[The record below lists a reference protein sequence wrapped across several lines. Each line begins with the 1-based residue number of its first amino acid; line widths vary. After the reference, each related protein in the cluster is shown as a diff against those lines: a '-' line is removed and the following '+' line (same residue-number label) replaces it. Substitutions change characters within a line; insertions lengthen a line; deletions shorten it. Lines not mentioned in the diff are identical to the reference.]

1 MKLEKIKTLT
11 DYLLRYG
18 KELTDRIVEKAT
30 PLHDLGGEADP
41 KMETLL
47 RKPFIAQQ
55 DVIMGLVKVLEKKD
69 SAIVVGE
76 MGSGKSL
83 IGASVPYIYC
93 NGGRSVRTLVMCP
106 GHLVQKWKRE
116 VEATIPEVKVIIV
129 RNLKDIMFLHDEPAV
144 PEQYEYIIISKD
156 RAKLSYIWKPA
167 LITKAGKVGC
177 YCPDCGVLQVN
188 EDGVPVMAE
197 HFQKT
202 RRKCRKC
209 GSALWQADNK
219 RVRRFAVA
227 EYIKK
232 RLGRHFQF
240 FIADEVHQFKGY
252 QSAQGNAFGGLASA
266 CGKTIALTGT
276 ILGGYASDVMYIL
289 ARLSPETFVKEGISY
304 RNQSLFVHR
313 YGVLEK
319 ITKTR
324 TDDNTSSKGRRGST
338 NHKQKPGVSP
348 LIFSRHFMDKTA
360 FLHLED
366 IALNLPPITEEVI
379 STGMDPLLH
388 EAYKELEGKLLDAV
402 QVALRQG
409 SRHLLGTYLQTLLSY
424 PDRPFGNKPIIAT
437 NEFGE
442 EELIAIPKELPQEAT
457 YNKEEELT
465 ELVKKEKQ
473 QGRKVFVFAIFTQKK
488 DVTARLQEKMI
499 EEGIKCEVLR
509 SSVAPEKREDWIA
522 QKVKTRVDCIIAN
535 PKLVET
541 GLDLL
546 EFPTMVFYQT
556 GYSIY
561 TLRQASR
568 RSWRIGQDRPVKIY
582 YMYYSGTMQEKAL
595 QLMGSKL
602 QASLAIEGKFS
613 DEGLAAMTS
622 GEDMTTLMA
631 RALTENL
638 NVESAEDVW
647 RKLNQNNVQHNP
659 AFVEDPI
666 GVPVK
671 PSNGTIQREMPLTVK
686 FDLVT
691 FISKRKS
698 HVETIEVDTK
708 NLEEALEEVK
718 GAVQFSMF

>member
-1 MKLEKIKTLT
+1 MKLKNIKTLT
-11 DYLLRYG
+11 DYLLHYG
-18 KELTDRIVEKAT
+18 KALTDRIVEKAA
-30 PLHDLGGEADP
+30 PLHNLGGEADP
-41 KMETLL
+41 KIATLL

-55 DVIMGLVKVLEKKD
+55 DVIMSLVKVLEKKN

-76 MGSGKSL
+76 MGCGKSL
-83 IGASVPYIYC
+83 IGAAVPFICC
-93 NGGRSVRTLVMCP
+93 NSGRPVRTLVMCP

-116 VEATIPEVKVIIV
+116 VEATIPKAKVIIV
-129 RNLKDIMFLHDEPAV
+129 RNLKDIMFLHQEPAM

-156 RAKLSYIWKPA
+156 RAKLSYVWKPA
-167 LITKAGKVGC
+167 LITKAGKTGC
-177 YCPDCGVLQVN
+177 FCPDCGALQVN

-209 GSALWQADNK
+209 SSALWQADNK

-289 ARLSPETFVKEGISY
+289 ARLSPETFIKEGISY

-313 YGVLEK
+313 YGILEK
-319 ITKTR
+319 ITKTK
-324 TDDNTSSKGRRGST
+324 TDDNISSKGRRGYT

-366 IALNLPPITEEVI
+366 IALNLPPISEEVI
-379 STGMDPLLH
+379 SVGMDPALH
-388 EAYKELEGKLLDAV
+388 EAYKELEAKLLDAV
-402 QVALRQG
+402 KVALRQG
-409 SRHLLGTYLQTLLSY
+409 SRHLLGVYLQTLLSY
-424 PDRPFGNKPIIAT
+424 PDRPFNNKAIIAR

-442 EELIAIPKELPQEAT
+442 EELIAVPEELSQETT
-457 YNKEEELT
+457 YRKEEDLID
-465 ELVKKEKQ
+465 LVKREKQ
-473 QGRKVFVFAIFTQKK
+473 EGRKVFVFAIYTQSK
-488 DVTARLQEKMI
+488 DVTARLQEKMV

-509 SSVAPEKREDWIA
+509 STVAPEKREDWIA
-522 QKVKTRVDCIIAN
+522 QKVKAGVDCIIAN

-546 EFPTMVFYQT
+546 AFPTLVFYQT

-568 RSWRIGQDRPVKIY
+568 RSWRIGQDKPVKIY
-582 YMYYSGTMQEKAL
+582 YMYYQGTMQEKAL
-595 QLMGSKL
+595 RLMGSKL

-647 RKLNQNNVQHNP
+647 RKLNQSNIQYKP
-659 AFVEDPI
+659 PSVEDPVE
-666 GVPVK
+666 VPEK
-671 PSNGTIQREMPLTVK
+671 PEKRTTQREIPLTVK

-691 FISKRKS
+691 FMGRKKRIETFE
-698 HVETIEVDTK
+698 VETE
-708 NLEEALEEVK
+708 NLDSALEEVK